1 MLSARLVDPDEVAYI
16 GFTPAPLT
24 REDMRQST
32 VVERRIFL
40 RRAEHV
46 WVVSDEDNHALMIVG
61 VSRPSQVGIPE
72 LWMLMADWFADD
84 LIHNFR
90 QVQAKIEELLDIYPW
105 VKVRVDAKS
114 PNGQRFVKLL
124 GFTEFHRDTHG
135 EREYIHYE
143 VRRGDSHSSRD

>member
-1 MLSARLVDPDEVAYI
+1 MLSALLVDPEEARYV
-16 GFTPAPLT
+16 GFVPAPLT

-32 VVERRIFL
+32 VVDRRIFL

-46 WVVSDEDNHALMIVG
+46 WVVHDEDNHTLMVVG
-61 VSRPSQVGIPE
+61 VSRPSQVGVPE
-72 LWMLMADWFADD
+72 LWMLMADWFSAD
-84 LIHNFR
+84 LFHNFR
-90 QVQAKIEELLDIYPW
+90 QVKLLMQDLLDLYPW